1 MHKVQYATL
10 MFPPIPAASNDKQ
23 KDDSGQIH
31 HDSVNKKEDGE
42 EKLEELPFDR
52 QLITLNSKQYEFTD
66 SELDL
71 YCRSSSSSSNVS
83 DGSDEVFSEGE
94 YLLGGIICLDYLHI
108 MFWLG
113 NKFHILY
120 LVF

>member
-10 MFPPIPAASNDKQ
+10 MFPPTPAAPNDKQ
-23 KDDSGQIH
+23 RDDSEQNQC
-31 HDSVNKKEDGE
+31 DCVDKQKEDGE
-42 EKLEELPFDR
+42 EKPEELLFER

-71 YCRSSSSSSNVS
+71 YCRSSSSNVS

-94 YLLGGIICLDYLHI
+94 Y
-108 MFWLG
+108 
-113 NKFHILY
+113 
-120 LVF
+120 